1 MDIKGDIRN
10 LRKPITLDMQ
20 KVHLDCASCDARSIS
35 FLKHCTPEQV
45 EKINKV
51 KSCVHYKKGQVI
63 FYEDNLAQGI
73 YCLSAGVVK
82 LVKSSE
88 DGREQIIRF
97 SQRGEFL
104 GYRALISEEPFV
116 ASAECVEDSVAC
128 FIPRDTFLDVLAQNP
143 RINLE
148 MMKSLCHELGIA
160 DEKIAS
166 LAHKSVRERLAE
178 TLIVLHDTFKD
189 SGKHNEEEEMIHIA
203 LPREDI
209 ANIVGTATE
218 TLIRL
223 LSEFNKEGLIE
234 LQGKRIKLL
243 NIQKL
248 EKIASMA

>member
-1 MDIKGDIRN
+1 
-10 LRKPITLDMQ
+10 LQ
-20 KVHLDCASCDARSIS
+20 
-35 FLKHCTPEQV
+35 HCTPEQV
-45 EKINKV
+45 ELISKA

-63 FYEDNLAQGI
+63 FYEDNLAQGV

-104 GYRALISEEPFV
+104 GYRALIAEEPFV
-116 ASAECVEDSVAC
+116 ASAECVEDTVAC
-128 FIPRDTFLDVLAQNP
+128 FIPRDPFMQVLSQNP
-143 RINLE
+143 KINSE

-166 LAHKSVRERLAE
+166 LAHKTVRERLAE
-178 TLIVLHDTFKD
+178 TLLLLHKTFEEDAKGDGDDT
-189 SGKHNEEEEMIHIA
+189 MIHIA

-223 LSEFNKEGLIE
+223 PSEFNKENLIE
-234 LQGKRIKLL
+234 LKGKRIRIVDEK
-243 NIQKL
+243 KL
-248 EKIASMA
+248 ERIASMN

>member
-1 MDIKGDIRN
+1 
-10 LRKPITLDMQ
+10 MQ

-35 FLKHCTPEQV
+35 FMQYCTPEQRQV
-45 EKINKV
+45 INAA

-63 FYEDNLAQGI
+63 FYEDNLSQGV
-73 YCLSAGVVK
+73 YCISGGVVK

-97 SQRGEFL
+97 SQKGDFL
-104 GYRALISEEPFV
+104 GYRALIAEEPFV
-116 ASAECVEDSVAC
+116 ASAECVEDTVAC
-128 FIPRDTFLDVLAQNP
+128 FIPRDPFLQVLAQNP
-143 RINLE
+143 KINADL
-148 MMKSLCHELGIA
+148 MKSLCHELGLA

-166 LAHKSVRERLAE
+166 LAHKTVRERLAE
-178 TLIVLHDTFKD
+178 TLLLLHETFK
-189 SGKHNEEEEMIHIA
+189 NEAALEQDDHMIHIV

-234 LQGKRIKLL
+234 LKGKRIKL
-243 NIQKL
+243 IEMRKL

>member
-1 MDIKGDIRN
+1 
-10 LRKPITLDMQ
+10 MQ
-20 KVHLDCASCDARSIS
+20 KVHLECASCDAKSIS
-35 FLKHCTPEQV
+35 FIKYCTPDQTDT
-45 EKINKV
+45 INAA

-63 FYEDNLAQGI
+63 FYEDNLAQGV
-73 YCLSAGVVK
+73 YCISSGVIK

-97 SQRGEFL
+97 SQKGEFL
-104 GYRALISEEPFV
+104 GYRALIAEEPYV
-116 ASAECVEDSVAC
+116 ASAECVEDTVAC
-128 FIPRDTFLDVLAQNP
+128 FIPREAFLKVLAENP
-143 RINLE
+143 KVNSE
-148 MMKSLCHELGIA
+148 MMRSLCHELGLA

-178 TLIVLHDTFKD
+178 TLLLLHETFKMEQNMVHD
-189 SGKHNEEEEMIHIA
+189 DHMIHIV

-234 LQGKRIKLL
+234 LKGKRIKL
-243 NIQKL
+243 IEMRKL
-248 EKIASMA
+248 EKIAAMA